1 MELRVLGPIQ
11 VLADGHPIR
20 IPSRAQ
26 RALLSRLAVA
36 AGAVVTADVLE
47 DDLGLTPSALRTSVS
62 RLRGVIGPAH
72 LATATT
78 GYQLLPTHLDAAELE
93 ADLAQARRAPPPH
106 ARSALEQALG
116 RWRGDAFA
124 DVADQPW
131 AMVEVAR
138 LDELRTDAVERL
150 VELLLDAGEA
160 PLALATLEPH
170 LAAHP
175 FRDRP
180 QVLHLR
186 ALVEAG
192 RRADALRAF
201 QAHRHT
207 LREEIGTEP
216 SPELVAL
223 DRAIAR
229 DGPIDWRRRRA
240 TDGPGPNGRRV
251 PDLPTALSSFVGRRE
266 ELAAVAPLLRD
277 HRLVTLTGAGGCG
290 KTRLALE
297 LAAGSGTTH
306 PGGAWWVEL
315 SQVHDDAHLAD
326 QVALSAGLAPWSGG
340 GGVVAALAERIG
352 GAGPALLVIDNA
364 EHLVGP
370 VAELVEVLV
379 TGCPDAHVLV
389 TSREP
394 LGLAGELVWRVPS
407 LAAAGPAAERGD
419 VEAADSARLFLERAR
434 AARPGLALDDEDVAH
449 VVAICDGL
457 DGLPLALELAAAQ
470 ARTLPLERVASGV
483 DDAVRWLSRATHS
496 PLTRHQTLHASI
508 AWSVD
513 LVGPAEQAVLTRLTA
528 FRGWFTLDAAEAV
541 GAGDLAPAEVVACL
555 SRLVDS
561 SLLQLAPTN
570 DRYRMLS
577 TVRQFCLQ
585 RARGTDE
592 VDRARAA
599 HSAYVAR
606 WCTEVGEGRHGIERR
621 PFLREM
627 PDVVAAMEWARAH
640 APLDALQMCT
650 GLASVRSAL
659 GHHADIA
666 ATWAWLMDFDRD
678 GDHAA
683 EWAAAVAAWMSAA
696 TAIGIDVS
704 ALPSEVAARLPA
716 DRRRAHGWLER
727 GAAMGPAYRGDLAP
741 IGAYADRI
749 VADQDD
755 VESAIYVGFCAYM
768 LALAGR
774 LDECD
779 RRLEQLHRVTRRQ
792 QAQFCV
798 DTVGNGVAAAIL
810 SSIARG
816 DLAEAA
822 HQAAGPVPDDPAFSM
837 TAAAAIAQVALLTED
852 RALMRHAVGWSRRGT
867 IPLLRYLPTQLECC
881 RALLEGRLDDAA
893 DLAEQHWDEAVLVPL
908 SRVQARP
915 VLDLALLAT
924 GRADV
929 VRAITDDAADVV
941 AGMGDLPLLQ
951 AGLHQSRA
959 QLALHDGRPD
969 LAAEH
974 ARKLLAIATRCG
986 FRLLAVDA
994 QELLAT
1000 VAVEPDG
1007 PESRAQLLAAAARER
1022 TAIGYRFPTAKLWS
1036 RPAPTTTVG

>member
-26 RALLSRLAVA
+26 RVLLSRLAVS
-36 AGAVVTADVLE
+36 AGAVVAADVLE
-47 DDLGLTPSALRTSVS
+47 EDLGLTPSALRTSIS

-72 LATATT
+72 LVTATT
-78 GYQLLPTHLDAAELE
+78 GYQLLPTCIDASDFE
-93 ADLAQARRAPPPH
+93 ADLARARAAPAPE
-106 ARSALEQALG
+106 ARSAIERALG
-116 RWRGDAFA
+116 RWTGGAFA
-124 DVADQPW
+124 DVADEPW
-131 AMVEVAR
+131 AVVEVAR
-138 LDELRTDAVERL
+138 LDELRAGAVEQL
-150 VELLLDAGEA
+150 VELLLDAGDA

-180 QVLHLR
+180 QVLHVR

-201 QAHRHT
+201 QHHRRT
-207 LREEIGTEP
+207 LLEEIGTEP

-223 DRAIAR
+223 DRSIASG
-229 DGPIDWRRRRA
+229 GPIDWRHRRA
-240 TDGPGPNGRRV
+240 ADGPGPHGRRV

-266 ELAAVAPLLRD
+266 ELGAVAPLLRA

-297 LAAGSGTTH
+297 LAAGSASTH

-326 QVALSAGLAPWSGG
+326 QLALAAGLAPWSGG
-340 GGVVAALAERIG
+340 DVVAALGERIG
-352 GAGPALLVIDNA
+352 GAGAALLVIDNA

-379 TGCPDAHVLV
+379 TGCPDVHVLV

-407 LAAAGPAAERGD
+407 LSAAGPAAELGD

-434 AARPGLALDDEDVAH
+434 AARPGLVLHDADVAH

-457 DGLPLALELAAAQ
+457 DGLALALELAAAQ

-496 PLTRHQTLHASI
+496 PLARHQTLHASI

-513 LVGPAEQAVLTRLTA
+513 LVGPAEQSVLTRLTV
-528 FRGWFTLDAAEAV
+528 FRGWFTLDAAVGV
-541 GAGDLAPAEVVACL
+541 GAGDDLGPAEVVTCL

-561 SLLQLAPTN
+561 SLLQVEETSN
-570 DRYRMLS
+570 RYRLLS

-599 HSAYVAR
+599 HSTYVAR
-606 WCTEVGEGRHGIERR
+606 WCTEVGDGQHGIERR

-640 APLDALQMCT
+640 APLDALRMCA

-659 GHHADIA
+659 GHHADLA
-666 ATWAWLMDFDRD
+666 DTWSWLMAFDRD
-678 GDHAA
+678 GEHAA
-683 EWAAAVAAWMSAA
+683 EWATAVAAWMSSA

-704 ALPSEVAARLPA
+704 PLPAAVAARLSA
-716 DRRRAHGWLER
+716 DRRRARGWLER

-768 LALAGR
+768 LALAGQ
-774 LDECD
+774 LDEGD
-779 RRLEQLHRVTRRQ
+779 RRVEQLRRVTRRQ
-792 QAQFCV
+792 RAQFCV

-810 SSIARG
+810 TSVARG
-816 DLAEAA
+816 DLQEAA
-822 HQAAGPVPDDPAFSM
+822 RRSAGPVPDDPAFSM

-852 RALMRHAVGWSRRGT
+852 RPLMHHAVDWSRRGT
-867 IPLLRYLPTQLECC
+867 IPILRYLPTQLECC
-881 RALLEGRLDDAA
+881 RALLEGRLDEAT
-893 DLAEQHWDEAVLVPL
+893 DLAEQHWKEAAPVPL

-915 VLDLALLAT
+915 VLDVALLAA

-929 VRAITDDAADVV
+929 VRAITDEAGDVV
-941 AGMGDLPLLQ
+941 AEMGDVPLLH

-959 QLALHDGRPD
+959 NLALHDGRPD
-969 LAAEH
+969 LVADH
-974 ARKLLAIATRCG
+974 ARALLALATASG
-986 FRLLAVDA
+986 FRLLVVDA
-994 QELLAT
+994 LELLAA

-1007 PESRAQLLAAAARER
+1007 PESRAQLLATARRER
-1022 TAIGYRFPTAKLWS
+1022 MAIGYRFSMIPPQ
-1036 RPAPTTTVG
+1036 R

>member
-1 MELRVLGPIQ
+1 MDLRVLGPIQ
-11 VLADGHPIR
+11 VLADGHVVR

-26 RALLSRLAVA
+26 RVLLSRLAVSS
-36 AGAVVTADVLE
+36 GAVVSHPLLE
-47 DDLGLTPSALRTSVS
+47 DDLGLTPSALRTSIS
-62 RLRGVIGPAH
+62 RLRAVIGAAH

-78 GYQLLPTHLDAAELE
+78 GYQLLPTSFDAADFE
-93 ADLAQARRAPPPH
+93 ADLVRARAAPAAEARAGIE
-106 ARSALEQALG
+106 RALG
-116 RWRGDAFA
+116 RWSGPAFA
-124 DVADQPW
+124 DVADEPW
-131 AMVEVAR
+131 AVVEVAR
-138 LDELRTDAVERL
+138 LDELRAGAVERL

-207 LREEIGTEP
+207 LLEEIGTEP

-223 DRAIAR
+223 DRSIAR
-229 DGPIDWRRRRA
+229 GAPLEWARHTATAGPPA
-240 TDGPGPNGRRV
+240 TGRRV
-251 PDLPTALSSFVGRRE
+251 PPLPAPLSSFVGRSE
-266 ELAAVAPLLRD
+266 ELASVAPLLRS

-297 LAAGSGTTH
+297 LATRSAAAH

-315 SQVHDDAHLAD
+315 SHVDDAHLAD
-326 QVALSAGLAPWSGG
+326 QLALAAGLAPWSGG
-340 GGVVAALAERIG
+340 DVVGALGERLGGE
-352 GAGPALLVIDNA
+352 GAALLVIDNA

-379 TGCPDAHVLV
+379 TGCPDVHVLV

-394 LGLAGELVWRVPS
+394 LGLAGEVLWRVPS

-419 VEAADSARLFLERAR
+419 VEAADSARLFLERACE
-434 AARPGLALDDEDVAH
+434 ARPDLVLDDADVAH

-483 DDAVRWLSRATHS
+483 DDALRWLGRATHS
-496 PLTRHQTLHASI
+496 PLARHQTLHASI

-513 LVGPAEQAVLTRLTA
+513 LVGPADQAVLTRLTA
-528 FRGWFTLDAAEAV
+528 FRGWFTLDAAVAV
-541 GAGDLAPAEVVACL
+541 GAGDDLGPSEVVACL

-561 SLLQLAPTN
+561 SLLQLEASSN
-570 DRYRMLS
+570 RYRLLA

-585 RARGTDE
+585 RARGTGE

-599 HSAYVAR
+599 HAAYLAR

-627 PDVVAAMEWARAH
+627 PDVVAAMEWARTH
-640 APLDALQMCT
+640 APLDALRMCA

-659 GHHADIA
+659 GHHAELA
-666 ATWAWLMDFDRD
+666 ETWAWLMAFDRD
-678 GDHAA
+678 GEHAA
-683 EWAAAVAAWMSAA
+683 EWATAVAAWMSSA
-696 TAIGIDVS
+696 TALGVDVS
-704 ALPSEVAARLPA
+704 ALSADVAGRLPPE
-716 DRRRAHGWLER
+716 RRRARGWLER
-727 GAAMGPAYRGDLAP
+727 GAAMGPAYRGHLAP

-768 LALAGR
+768 LALAGQ
-774 LDECD
+774 LDEAD
-779 RRLEQLHRVTRRQ
+779 RRLGQLHQVTRRQ
-792 QAQFCV
+792 RARFCV

-810 SSIARG
+810 TAVARG
-816 DLAEAA
+816 DLRESAR
-822 HQAAGPVPDDPAFSM
+822 HAAGPVPDDPAFSM
-837 TAAAAIAQVALLTED
+837 TAAAAIAHVALLTED
-852 RALMRHAVGWSRRGT
+852 RALLHHAVTWSQRGT
-867 IPLLRYLPTQLECC
+867 IPLLRYVATELECC
-881 RALLEGRLDDAA
+881 RALLEGRLTDAA
-893 DLAEQHWDEAVLVPL
+893 DLAEQHWTDAAAVPL
-908 SRVQARP
+908 GRVRARP
-915 VLDLALLAT
+915 VLDLALLRA

-929 VRAITDDAADVV
+929 VRAAIPEVADIVDE
-941 AGMGDLPLLQ
+941 MGDVPLVR

-959 QLALHDGRPD
+959 LLALHDGRPD
-969 LAAEH
+969 LVAEH
-974 ARKLLAIATRCG
+974 AQQLLALATACG
-986 FRLLAVDA
+986 FRLLAIDA
-994 QELLAT
+994 LELLAA
-1000 VAVEPDG
+1000 VASEPEG
-1007 PESRAQLLAAAARER
+1007 PRSRAQLEEAAREER
-1022 TAIGYRFPTAKLWS
+1022 TALDYRWS
-1036 RPAPTTTVG
+1036 MVPPVR